1 MSIQVLVLGRG
12 FVGEYLEDI
21 LEDKSV
27 AATTTDG
34 RENTIKWK
42 FSTDTPLDFG
52 VLPAATSSV
61 VITFPVQGE
70 AAMRQLVDGYLA
82 YHCSLDPGY
91 KSPRWIYLG
100 SSRAFKEVPSTR
112 FTKPDLDAGGLRTF
126 AEECLINEYGGCVLN
141 LVGLWGGKRVP
152 SEWSRFYTS
161 KDKLRNRLND
171 RSLHLIHGADAA
183 RAIRACIC
191 YKGELPAG
199 RWLVSDDRVYD
210 MLQIMIGAEHIR
222 MYLEELWQDEQ
233 VQALLNAR
241 TVDEVRLGPS
251 EVTKR
256 IESLHFW
263 SHFGIQPQYF
273 YTIN

>member
-12 FVGEYLEDI
+12 FVGEYLDDA
-21 LEDKSV
+21 LDDMSV
-27 AATTTDG
+27 ASTTTDG

-42 FSTDTPLDFG
+42 FSTDTPLDFSA
-52 VLPAATSSV
+52 LPAAIDSV
-61 VITFPVQGE
+61 VVTFPVQGE

-82 YHCSLDPGY
+82 YHRSLNADY

-100 SSRAFKEVPSTR
+100 SSRAFKQVPSSR
-112 FTKPDLDAGGLRTF
+112 FTKPDLNAGGLRAF

-152 SEWSRFYTS
+152 REWSRFYT

-210 MLQIMIGAEHIR
+210 MLQVMIGAEPIR
-222 MYLEELWQDEQ
+222 MYLEELLQDEQ
-233 VQALLNAR
+233 IQSLLNAR

-256 IESLHFW
+256 IDSSHFW
-263 SHFGIQPQYF
+263 SHFDIQPQYF